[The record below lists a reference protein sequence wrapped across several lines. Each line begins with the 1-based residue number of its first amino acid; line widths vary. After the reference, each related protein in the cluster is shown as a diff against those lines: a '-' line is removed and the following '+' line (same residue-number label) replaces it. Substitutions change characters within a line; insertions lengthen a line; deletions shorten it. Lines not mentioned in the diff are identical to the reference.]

1 MRVRAVFIAWM
12 LAVAGAATVGTAIGL
27 AARVQD
33 LRAAQTAGAHVE
45 ALAAALRVV
54 EVVAVERGAT
64 NAALRRPDPLP
75 AERIEALEFDRART
89 DTALAMTLAYL
100 HRLSPIASEVPI
112 ADVQQLAHRIRELRA
127 VVDRQIL
134 LPAAQ
139 RDQTFITGFIPSIV
153 NLLDE
158 YARLENVLEGAV
170 ARADPTVGQFAS
182 VARVAS
188 DLRDFAGRAG
198 NIHIDLIANRGPIS
212 NLAAEQLA
220 EMRGRV
226 DQSWSRIRALIEQAG
241 ADTELESEIHLV
253 EFEYFGES
261 RKLYG
266 LVVDAT
272 NGNNAALTV
281 DDLRIMQYP
290 VVQRVLTLRDAAL
303 KIAAERAD
311 ARRFSA
317 LRALITVAG
326 MALLTLGVGAL
337 AVAMFGRRVVF
348 PILALTRTVVRI
360 AEGERTIDVPHR
372 AREDEIGQMGNALET
387 LRENALAAEQ
397 AASQHAARLEEARSV
412 AESASRAKSAFLATM
427 SHELRTPLNAV
438 IGFAEMIEREIVG
451 PVGAPAYVEYAR
463 DIHESASHLLQL
475 INDILDLSTLE
486 AGHLSLSEEKVDL
499 RQTLQACVRMLA
511 PRAESGQISMLL
523 ETDLDSTPV
532 VCDERRIRQ
541 VALNL
546 LANAVKYTPPG
557 GKIVVR
563 LTRDRDGNVVLSFED
578 NGIGISESDLTLVM
592 APFGRAETAFNR
604 TTEGTGLGLPLTKR
618 LVEAHGGE
626 LILQSAPGKGTT
638 ATVRLP
644 AWRASSD
651 VAAA

>member
-12 LAVAGAATVGTAIGL
+12 LAVAGAATVGAAIGL

-33 LRAAQTAGAHVE
+33 LRAAQTAGASVE

-54 EVVAVERGAT
+54 ETVAVERGST
-64 NAALRRPDPLP
+64 NLALRRLTPSTPEQIEPLG
-75 AERIEALEFDRART
+75 RDRART
-89 DTALAMTLAYL
+89 DAALAQTLAHL
-100 HRLSPIASEVPI
+100 HGLSPLASDVPI
-112 ADVQQLAHRIRELRA
+112 ADLQQLAHRIGELRTA
-127 VVDRQIL
+127 ADRQIQ
-134 LPAAQ
+134 LPVQQ
-139 RDQTFITGFIPSIV
+139 RDQNFVDGFIPSV
-153 NLLDE
+153 VDLLDE
-158 YARLENVLEGAV
+158 YARLENILEGAV
-170 ARADPTVGQFAS
+170 ARSDPTVGQFAS

-198 NIHIDLIANRGPIS
+198 NIHIDMIARGGPIS
-212 NLAAEQLA
+212 NPAAEQLA

-241 ADTELESEIHLV
+241 ADTELEAEVHLV
-253 EFEYFGES
+253 EFEYFGQS

-266 LVVDAT
+266 LVVDAA
-272 NGNNAALTV
+272 NGENTTLNV
-281 DDLRIMQYP
+281 DELRAMQYP

-303 KIAAERAD
+303 HIAAERAD
-311 ARRFSA
+311 ARRGAA
-317 LRALITVAG
+317 LRALITVAA
-326 MALLTLGVGAL
+326 MALLTLAIGAL

-348 PILALTRTVVRI
+348 PILALTRTIVRI
-360 AEGERTIDVPHR
+360 AEGERAIEVPHR

-387 LRENALAAEQ
+387 LRHNALAAEQ
-397 AASQHAARLEEARSV
+397 AAKQHAARLEEARSA
-412 AESASRAKSAFLATM
+412 AEGASRAKSAFLATM

-451 PVGAPAYVEYAR
+451 PVGAPAYTEYAR

-486 AGHLSLSEEKVDL
+486 AGHLSLSEEKIDL
-499 RQTLQACVRMLA
+499 RQTLQASVRMLA
-511 PRAESGQISMLL
+511 PRAEAGQISISI
-523 ETDLDSTPV
+523 ETESDSIPV
-532 VCDERRIRQ
+532 ICDERRIRQ

-546 LANAVKYTPPG
+546 LANAVKYTQPAG
-557 GKIVVR
+557 RIIVR
-563 LTRDRDGNVVLSFED
+563 LTRDRDGSVVMSFED
-578 NGIGISESDLTLVM
+578 NGIGIAEADLALVM

-626 LILQSAPGKGTT
+626 LILRSAPGKGTT

-644 AWRASSD
+644 AWRANSD

>member
-1 MRVRAVFIAWM
+1 MRVRAVFVAWM
-12 LAVAGAATVGTAIGL
+12 LAVVGAATVGTAIGL

-33 LRAAQTAGAHVE
+33 LRAAQTAGANVE
-45 ALAAALRVV
+45 ALSAALRVV
-54 EVVAVERGAT
+54 EALAVERGGT
-64 NAALRRPDPLP
+64 NAALRRPEPTTP
-75 AERIEALEFDRART
+75 ERVEALEFDRART
-89 DTALAMTLAYL
+89 DTALALTLAYL
-100 HRLSPIASEVPI
+100 HRLAPVTRDVPI
-112 ADVQQLAHRIRELRA
+112 ADVQQLAHRIRETRRT
-127 VVDRQIL
+127 VDRQIA
-134 LPAAQ
+134 LPASQ
-139 RDQTFITGFIPSIV
+139 RDASFIAGFIPSIV

-170 ARADPTVGQFAS
+170 ARSDPTVGQFAS

-198 NIHIDLIANRGPIS
+198 NIHIDLIATGGPIS
-212 NLAAEQLA
+212 NSAAEQLA

-241 ADTELESEIHLV
+241 ADTELETEIHTV
-253 EFEYFGES
+253 EFEYFGGS

-272 NGNNAALTV
+272 NGLNTTLTV
-281 DDLRIMQYP
+281 DDLRMMQYP

-303 KIAAERAD
+303 KIAAERSD
-311 ARRFSA
+311 ARRLSA
-317 LRALITVAG
+317 MRALITVAG

-348 PILALTRTVVRI
+348 PILALTRTIVRI
-360 AEGERTIDVPHR
+360 AEGKREVDIPHR
-372 AREDEIGQMGNALET
+372 DREDEIGQMGNALET
-387 LRENALAAEQ
+387 LRHNALAAEQ
-397 AASQHAARLEEARSV
+397 AAKQHAERLEEARSA
-412 AESASRAKSAFLATM
+412 AEGASRAKSAFLATM

-451 PVGAPAYVEYAR
+451 PVGAPAYIEYAR

-486 AGHLSLSEEKVDL
+486 AGHLVLSEEKVDL
-499 RQTLQACVRMLA
+499 RQTLQASVRMLA
-511 PRAESGQISMLL
+511 PRAEAGQIAMSI
-523 ETDLDSTPV
+523 EIEFDSTPV

-546 LANAVKYTPPG
+546 LANAVKYTQPG
-557 GKIVVR
+557 GRVIAR
-563 LTRDRDGNVVLSFED
+563 LGRDRDGSVLLSFED
-578 NGIGISESDLTLVM
+578 NGIGIAETDLTLVM

-626 LILQSAPGKGTT
+626 LILDSSPGKGTT

-644 AWRASSD
+644 AWRARSD

>member
-1 MRVRAVFIAWM
+1 
-12 LAVAGAATVGTAIGL
+12 L

-33 LRAAQTAGAHVE
+33 LRAAQNAGTNVA
-45 ALAAALRVV
+45 ALGAALRVV
-54 EVVAVERGAT
+54 EAFAIERGGT

-75 AERIEALEFDRART
+75 QDRIESLEFDRART
-89 DTALAMTLAYL
+89 DTALALTLAYL
-100 HRLSPIASEVPI
+100 HRLKTEARDVPL
-112 ADVQQLAHRIRELRA
+112 ADVQQLAHRIRELRSMA
-127 VVDRQIL
+127 DRQIV
-134 LPAAQ
+134 LPRQQ
-139 RDQTFITGFIPSIV
+139 RDASFIAAFIPNCV

-158 YARLENVLEGAV
+158 YARLENVLEGEV

-182 VARVAS
+182 IARVAS
-188 DLRDFAGRAG
+188 DLRDYAGRAG
-198 NIHIDLIANRGPIS
+198 NIHIDLVATGGPIS
-212 NLAAEQLA
+212 RLAAEQLA

-241 ADTELESEIHLV
+241 ADTELETEIHLV
-253 EFEYFGES
+253 EFEYFGSS

-266 LVVDAT
+266 MVVDAT
-272 NGNNAALTV
+272 SDPSSTLTV
-281 DDLRIMQYP
+281 DDLRLQQFP

-311 ARRFSA
+311 ARRLA
-317 LRALITVAG
+317 AMQALITVAS

-348 PILALTRTVVRI
+348 PILALTRTIVRI
-360 AEGERTIDVPHR
+360 AEGEREINVPHR
-372 AREDEIGQMGNALET
+372 DREDEIGQMGNALET
-387 LRENALAAEQ
+387 LRHNAQAAELAAK
-397 AASQHAARLEEARSV
+397 QHAERLEEARSA

-451 PVGAPAYVEYAR
+451 PVGAPAYLEYAH

-499 RQTLQACVRMLA
+499 RQTLQASVRMLA
-511 PRAESGQISMLL
+511 PRAEAGRITITL
-523 ETDLDSTPV
+523 ENDFDGTPV
-532 VCDERRIRQ
+532 ICDERRIRQ

-546 LANAVKYTPPG
+546 LANAVKYTQPG
-557 GKIVVR
+557 GHVLVR
-563 LTRDRDGNVVLSFED
+563 LARDRDNCVVLSFED
-578 NGIGISESDLTLVM
+578 NGIGIAESDLALVM

-626 LILQSAPGKGTT
+626 LILTSVQGKGTT

-644 AWRASSD
+644 AWRAKIET
-651 VAAA
+651 AAA